1 MRAPMLRVLRRRPS
15 SGSSSTSLARGTL
28 PETMAYLMVV
38 LVAAA
43 AGAAVYLLT
52 MRTGVAPVDD
62 ASPQPTSQAPAT
74 GGSYVPVVSAATDWE
89 SRVTSALGLVI
100 AVIVGA
106 VALAA
111 STYMTFAFLARLISH
126 ATGSSGS
133 A

>member
-1 MRAPMLRVLRRRPS
+1 
-15 SGSSSTSLARGTL
+15 
-28 PETMAYLMVV
+28 MAYLMVV
-38 LVAAA
+38 VVAAA

-52 MRTGVAPVDD
+52 LRSGAVPAGDGSSQP
-62 ASPQPTSQAPAT
+62 APQPPAT

-111 STYMTFAFLARLISH
+111 STYVTFSVLARLVSH
-126 ATGSSGS
+126 AAGASGT